1 MHNLYKDVGDGYIL
15 SREDCTLSASII
27 VSSFLLAKEVCKK
40 KKKKKKNDADRQFV
54 CPSCPKV
61 FTSLDEH
68 TVHIECHISG
78 YQQKENIER
87 E

>member
-1 MHNLYKDVGDGYIL
+1 VQ
-15 SREDCTLSASII
+15 
-27 VSSFLLAKEVCKK
+27 KK

-61 FTSLDEH
+61 FASLDEQDR
-68 TVHIECHISG
+68 HIECHINR